1 MTTARLHSIESFGAV
16 DGPGIRTVFFLQ
28 GCPARC
34 AYCHNP
40 DTWNP
45 NGGRE
50 VEVNEIVHK
59 AKRGAP
65 YYGEDGGVTFSGG
78 EPLLH
83 GDFLLDAIRELHK
96 IGISVAIDTS
106 GTYFDDYSDRVI
118 EATDMVLLDVKH
130 IDEQMFTEL
139 TGRGQG
145 PLFDII
151 ESINRHQKPIW
162 IRQVIIPGINDT
174 EEYVKSLNNFIRRIK
189 SVKDVELLPYHTMA
203 VDKYAKLGMTYR
215 FADVKPM
222 DHDRCEEL
230 AEELVQFK
238 KQA

>member
-1 MTTARLHSIESFGAV
+1 MSTARLHSIESFGAV

-50 VEVNEIVHK
+50 IQVDEIVHK
-59 AKRGAP
+59 AKRGIP
-65 YYGEDGGVTFSGG
+65 YYGDDGGVTFSGG

-83 GDFLLDAIRELHK
+83 GEFLLEAIDALHSED
-96 IGISVAIDTS
+96 ITVAVDTS
-106 GTYFDDYSDRVI
+106 GTYFDAYSDRVI
-118 EATDMVLLDVKH
+118 EEADILLLDVKH
-130 IDEQMFTEL
+130 INEQMFREL

-145 PLFDII
+145 PLFDVI
-151 ESINRHQKPIW
+151 ESINRHGTPIW
-162 IRQVIIPGINDT
+162 IRQVIVPGLNDT
-174 EEYVKSLNNFIRRIK
+174 EEYVKSLNQFIQRIK
-189 SVKDVELLPYHTMA
+189 SVKKVELLPYHTMA
-203 VDKYAKLGMTYR
+203 TDKYEKLGMTYR

-222 DHDRCEEL
+222 DRDRCEALSEL
-230 AEELVQFK
+230 TVTA
-238 KQA
+238 

>member
-1 MTTARLHSIESFGAV
+1 MNKARLHSIESFGAV

-45 NGGRE
+45 KGGRE
-50 VEVNEIVHK
+50 IDIEEIVHK
-59 AKRGAP
+59 AKRGIP
-65 YYGEDGGVTFSGG
+65 YYGDDGGVTFSGG

-83 GDFLLDAIRELHK
+83 GEFLIEAINSLHREN
-96 IGISVAIDTS
+96 ISVAIDTS
-106 GTYFDDYSDRVI
+106 GTYFDAISDDVI
-118 EATDMVLLDVKH
+118 AAADMVLLDVKH
-130 IDEQMFTEL
+130 IDEQMFVEL

-145 PLFDII
+145 PLFDVI
-151 ESINRHQKPIW
+151 ESINRHKKPIW

-174 EEYVKSLNNFIRRIK
+174 EEYVKSLNQFIQKIK
-189 SVKDVELLPYHTMA
+189 TVKKVELLPYHTMA
-203 VDKYAKLGMTYR
+203 TDKYEKLGMTYR

-222 DHDRCEEL
+222 DRDRCEKL
-230 AEELVQFK
+230 AGLTYS
-238 KQA
+238 A

>member
-1 MTTARLHSIESFGAV
+1 MKKARLHSIESFGAV

-45 NGGRE
+45 KGGRE
-50 VEVNEIVHK
+50 IDVDEIVHK
-59 AKRGAP
+59 AKRGLP
-65 YYGEDGGVTFSGG
+65 YYGDNGGVTFSGG

-83 GDFLLDAIRELHK
+83 GRFLIEAIGALHREN
-96 IGISVAIDTS
+96 ISVAIDTS
-106 GTYFDDYSDRVI
+106 GTYFDDISDDVI
-118 EATDMVLLDVKH
+118 AAADMVLLDVKH
-130 IDEQMFTEL
+130 IDEHMFVEL

-151 ESINRHQKPIW
+151 ESINRHEKPIW

-174 EEYVKSLNNFIRRIK
+174 EEYVKSLNQFIQKIK
-189 SVKDVELLPYHTMA
+189 TVKKVELLPYHTMA
-203 VDKYAKLGMTYR
+203 TDKYEKLGMTYR

-222 DHDRCEEL
+222 DRDRCEKL
-230 AEELVQFK
+230 AGLTYS
-238 KQA
+238 A